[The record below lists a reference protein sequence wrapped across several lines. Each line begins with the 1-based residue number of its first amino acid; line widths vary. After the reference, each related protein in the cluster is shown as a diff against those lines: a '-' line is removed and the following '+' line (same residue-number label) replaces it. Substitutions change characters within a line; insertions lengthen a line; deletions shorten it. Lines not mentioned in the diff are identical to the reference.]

1 VFLIDSLHASLTFV
15 GRASLRNWRGSVL
28 SEREFRPAI
37 EASVSDGQV
46 DKAGRERREFISLIG
61 GAAALPI
68 PVRAQQPPKLLR
80 IGTVSLNPRT
90 SVQRAALALMLY
102 ARFRI
107 RASLRLEIRHRLLSA
122 RRLGPVMRILRQEH

>member
-46 DKAGRERREFISLIG
+46 DKAGREGHAKAESDPDW
-61 GAAALPI
+61 GADSSNK
-68 PVRAQQPPKLLR
+68 QPDDP
-80 IGTVSLNPRT
+80 GMYAPLN
-90 SVQRAALALMLY
+90 VG
-102 ARFRI
+102 FR
-107 RASLRLEIRHRLLSA
+107 
-122 RRLGPVMRILRQEH
+122 G